1 MNKKNKITL
10 IIVSLLLVL
19 TITIGISYAYWK
31 LSFVQTTANS
41 LATDCFSITFTED
54 TSNIALTNAYP
65 LLDADGE
72 KLTPYTF
79 TIKNN
84 CTSYASYQVN
94 LEVLNTSTLADS
106 YLKMQLDSNT
116 PVLLTS
122 NSTVTKTLSDATTS
136 YNIANGYLDPSAS
149 KTYNLRVWLKG
160 ETTMA
165 DPVQNKI
172 WNAKVTL
179 SASYKDSAPTDYEKC
194 VAQYGTDSVRCKIL
208 SSLSSTTDCPTV
220 NEDGTVAV
228 SAIEGTKSLLCSAP
242 DDYGTSYYYRG
253 NVTHNYVKLGSYY
266 FRIIRINGDGSVRMI
281 YDGTSAHANNES
293 STDRQIGTSAY
304 NYYWKKDNVTETT
317 NSYNYYDNASVG
329 YMYGN
334 RDGIVEAST
343 ECTTTTQAAATT
355 WYYATS
361 YNYDVAT
368 DRFTLV
374 SPVAVAGSAMTSSY
388 VGYYTYLSTSSTYS
402 AQYVYK
408 VTSVSV
414 STDATIGYKYV
425 IYGTTSKE
433 KAQTNTNDGTIK
445 AYLDNWYQTNLS
457 SYSSYFSDTLYCN
470 DRSLYSSTPDATY
483 SQLGYGPEKTAYRLW
498 SYSNSRL
505 KCSQQNDRFTVDDT
519 TIGNG
524 SLAYPIGLLTT
535 DEAVLAGGWWSSSN
549 SNYLY
554 TGNWYWTASPYI

>member
-1 MNKKNKITL
+1 MNKKNKLL
-10 IIVSLLLVL
+10 IAIVVILLVL
-19 TITIGISYAYWK
+19 TVTIGVSYAYWK
-31 LSFVQTTANS
+31 LSFVQTTANTIAS
-41 LATDCFSITFTED
+41 DCFSITFTED
-54 TSNIALTNAYP
+54 TSNISLTNAYP
-65 LLDADGE
+65 ILDTDGE

-94 LEVLNTSTLADS
+94 VETLNTSTLADS
-106 YLKMQLDSNT
+106 YLKMELDSNT
-116 PVLLTS
+116 PKLLTS

-136 YNIANGYLDPSAS
+136 STLPNGYLDPSAS
-149 KTYNLRVWLKG
+149 QTYNLRIWMKDS
-160 ETTMA
+160 TTA
-165 DPVQNKI
+165 TDDAQNKT
-172 WNAKVTL
+172 WNGKVTVV
-179 SASYKDSAPTDYEKC
+179 ASYKDTKPTDEEVCIAKYGSSSKIC
-194 VAQYGTDSVRCKIL
+194 QMIAQLD
-208 SSLSSTTDCPTV
+208 TTGSCPTV
-220 NEDGTVAV
+220 NENGTVAV

-242 DDYGTSYYYRG
+242 DDCGTSYYYRG
-253 NVTHNYVKLGSYY
+253 NVINNYVKLGSYY

-343 ECTTTTQAAATT
+343 EYTTTTQAAATT

-361 YNYDVAT
+361 YNYDAST

-388 VGYYTYLSTSSTYS
+388 VGYYTFKSTTSTTS

-433 KAQTNTNDGTIK
+433 KAQTNTNDSTIK
-445 AYLDNWYQTNLS
+445 SYLDNWYQTNLS

-470 DRSLYSSTPDATY
+470 DRSLYSSTPTGY

-498 SYSNSRL
+498 SYSNPRL
-505 KCSQQNDRFTVDDT
+505 KCAQQNDRFTVDDQT
-519 TIGNG
+519 T
-524 SLAYPIGLLTT
+524 PIMIQIL
-535 DEAVLAGGWWSSSN
+535 
-549 SNYLY
+549 
-554 TGNWYWTASPYI
+554 SPLFTRTP